1 MSHFRQSSFRFGI
14 FDFAKILEGVGFY
27 AEEVKKNWP
36 FLRGASCRHLIFPLR
51 GKILIDH
58 VNVGGMD
65 IKWNGPQIIN
75 NLVVNKQ

>member
-1 MSHFRQSSFRFGI
+1 MAISEGGIMSAL
-14 FDFAKILEGVGFY
+14 DFL
-27 AEEVKKNWP
+27 
-36 FLRGASCRHLIFPLR
+36 LR
-51 GKILIDH
+51 GKILIDL